1 MKVNIDELEIGD
13 YDILENIKTAFY
25 RLWKK
30 KLIVAVMMIVG
41 FFLFFVYIG
50 VVGIQTTYLSS
61 ASIYSAVYGSYE
73 DSTYGITVMN
83 QYVSMLG
90 STRVCERAANNL
102 HDSDIT
108 AVQLRKWVA
117 NGDIYMSGAS
127 ADSKAYAAKLTL
139 VVNIDSSDHI
149 VEITNAMAKAFADEI
164 NDLLGVSALQVMDE
178 SMDFVSYQSINT
190 KLYLLLFVGGAFV
203 ITAAVIFIKEFFAT
217 KVYSI
222 SQCEQDKMFVLGMI
236 PYDEKGM

>member
-1 MKVNIDELEIGD
+1 MKANIDELEIGD

-90 STRVCERAANNL
+90 STRVRERAANNL

-108 AVQLRKWVA
+108 AAQLRKWVA
-117 NGDIYMSGAS
+117 DGDIYMSGAS

-178 SMDFVSYQSINT
+178 STDFVSYQSINT

-203 ITAAVIFIKEFFAT
+203 ITVAVIFIKEFFAT

>member
-1 MKVNIDELEIGD
+1 M
-13 YDILENIKTAFY
+13 
-25 RLWKK
+25 
-30 KLIVAVMMIVG
+30 
-41 FFLFFVYIG
+41 
-50 VVGIQTTYLSS
+50 
-61 ASIYSAVYGSYE
+61 
-73 DSTYGITVMN
+73 
-83 QYVSMLG
+83 
-90 STRVCERAANNL
+90 
-102 HDSDIT
+102 
-108 AVQLRKWVA
+108 
-117 NGDIYMSGAS
+117 
-127 ADSKAYAAKLTL
+127 
-139 VVNIDSSDHI
+139 
-149 VEITNAMAKAFADEI
+149 EITNAMAKAFADEI